1 MNEEEL
7 EYSFKNCSKNIKD
20 TSSDLLYYFEQG
32 ITELKDHLDNGR
44 IVFIAM
50 ATAEN
55 LANVLLESINLDVQI
70 IVLLYKIN

>member
-7 EYSFKNCSKNIKD
+7 EYSFKNCSKNIED

-50 ATAEN
+50 ATAEK

>member
-32 ITELKDHLDNGR
+32 ITELKEHLDNGR

-50 ATAEN
+50 ADSRKVSECFAR
-55 LANVLLESINLDVQI
+55 V
-70 IVLLYKIN
+70 Y